1 MQSNN
6 IFEEEN
12 YALESLIKYIRK
24 TRDKDL
30 AEQIETLL
38 DNLKEKENTIKDL
51 AEEIIK
57 KDLENMDLYKENKML
72 KIHLEVKQDLLDKM
86 NIIHYEN
93 KYGKK

>member
-30 AEQIETLL
+30 AEEIKTLL
-38 DNLKEKENTIKDL
+38 GNLEEKENTIKDL

-57 KDLENMDLYKENKML
+57 KDLENMDLCKENKML
-72 KIHLEVKQDLLDKM
+72 KIHLKVKQDLLDKI
-86 NIIHYEN
+86 NTIHYEN